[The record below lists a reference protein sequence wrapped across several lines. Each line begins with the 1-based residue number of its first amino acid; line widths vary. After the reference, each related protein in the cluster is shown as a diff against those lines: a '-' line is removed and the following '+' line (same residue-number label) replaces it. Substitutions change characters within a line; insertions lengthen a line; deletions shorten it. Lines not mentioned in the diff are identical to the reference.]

1 MERKYSD
8 VYAGGFLLVLSIVM
22 FISTFS
28 IQALTDSRV
37 GADFMPKIIAVL
49 IAILSIFIIVNGF
62 RRKDEIVRDEQEVS
76 SLENEVESKNDKS
89 YLLVIISV
97 ALMFIYLF
105 LIPILGFL
113 ISTTAFL
120 LIQMLLFSEW
130 KAKNIIL
137 YLIISIITSTLIYY
151 LFRNVFY
158 VMLPSGI
165 LG

>member
-49 IAILSIFIIVNGF
+49 IAILSISIIVNGF

-137 YLIISIITSTLIYY
+137 YLIISIIASTLIYY

>member
-49 IAILSIFIIVNGF
+49 IAILSISIIVNGF

>member
-137 YLIISIITSTLIYY
+137 YLIISIIASTLIYY